1 MPLSG
6 LYYGLPHPQH
16 TNGPRRR
23 RVVRLL
29 SRPAPGRML
38 YLSLVILNLL
48 IYSYLSI
55 IWGVRFGYPE

>member
-1 MPLSG
+1 ML
-6 LYYGLPHPQH
+6 HPQH

-55 IWGVRFGYPE
+55 IWGVRFGHPK